1 MIRFRLSAK
10 RSRPLDYLTVR
21 NSTPKETIVTPRRRA
36 RLKHTITQRSNG
48 GVLLGPCAA
57 RVCGDKAVSRYD
69 KRQAELLAKADS

>member
-1 MIRFRLSAK
+1 M
-10 RSRPLDYLTVR
+10 
-21 NSTPKETIVTPRRRA
+21 TPRRRA